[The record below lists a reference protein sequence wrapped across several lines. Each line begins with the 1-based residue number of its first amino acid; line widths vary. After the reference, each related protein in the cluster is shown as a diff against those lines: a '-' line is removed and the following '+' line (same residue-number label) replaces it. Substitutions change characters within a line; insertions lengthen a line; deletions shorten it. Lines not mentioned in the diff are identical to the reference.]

1 MQTISP
7 LLDLADDLSARQ
19 GLHPAARDRAAIAR
33 LATVPIHRPPS
44 APNYASDLGVRVTD
58 DPQIFLVASAR
69 RVGVDAGPC
78 VKAVTAA
85 PLVEAWLRQEVDEN
99 GLAGQLDAIISFA
112 GAWRVAA
119 DVAAA
124 VLQNGAL
131 PREPRALTSLAA
143 GLASRDDCRVEQL
156 YASVDEER
164 GASVVEASMSCVRR
178 AAWVAKRRQ
187 SPERAA
193 ELLRGRSLRLDRAV
207 AGRCLSPDD
216 ALVLRGVVLNLE
228 ALTAVMT
235 SDQRRAAYLLEEAE
249 EHLASQQIVMVDD
262 DRRRRYLAQVVV
274 NRAQLSMRQGEWGR
288 GRDRLL
294 EHVHW
299 TRTHHQESLSEAL
312 ALAGYAAYRCY
323 DWGRAIPLLRE
334 AVVRIEGEGAPSRV
348 RRARESLAAALFRG
362 GAEAEGA
369 RVLEHSQ
376 LDPCGLVASPE
387 CDA

>member
-1 MQTISP
+1 VQTISP
-7 LLDLADDLSARQ
+7 LLDLADILSVRR
-19 GLHPAARDRAAIAR
+19 GVHPAARDRAAIAR
-33 LATVPIHRPPS
+33 LATVPVHRPPS

-58 DPQIFLVASAR
+58 DPQNFLVAAAR
-69 RVGVDAGPC
+69 RVGVDARPSIA
-78 VKAVTAA
+78 AVTAA
-85 PLVEAWLRQEVDEN
+85 PLVEAWLRHEVDED

-131 PREPRALTSLAA
+131 PRSPRALTSLAA
-143 GLASRDDCRVEQL
+143 GLASRDDRRVETL

-178 AAWVAKRRQ
+178 AAWVAKRRR

-207 AGRCLSPDD
+207 ARRSLSPDD
-216 ALVLRGVVLNLE
+216 ALVLRGVGLNLE
-228 ALTAVMT
+228 ALTALMA

-249 EHLASQQIVMVDD
+249 EHLASEQIVVVDD

-274 NRAQLSMRQGEWGR
+274 NRAQLMMRQEELGR
-288 GRDRLL
+288 GEELLL

-312 ALAGYAAYRCY
+312 ALAGYAAYRCH
-323 DWGRAIPLLRE
+323 DWGRAVPLLRE

-348 RRARESLAAALFRG
+348 RRARETLAAALFRS
-362 GAEAEGA
+362 GAEAQGA
-369 RVLEHSQ
+369 SVLAHSQ

-387 CDA
+387 CEA